1 MHVALRAGFVY
12 PGDSQDAKLVPTQI
26 PWAPPDWP
34 WHLGEPR
41 AVSAAQ
47 ARAGMGEPC
56 SPLVYRGSALPSHPQ
71 FQCLL
76 QRSHHLSS
84 EGIMGENSPEIPAQW
99 SSQGPYIC
107 IKNKAKL
114 LQTKCRSS
122 CSSGLSAGLSCSKPM
137 EHVHRYSSAQCEI
150 PGKAAF
156 TCLDAVPPQIYSKE
170 TQDQCIFNG
179 GTK

>member
-1 MHVALRAGFVY
+1 MTPGRAPGGFRSTSPCGVGRALLAAGVSGLGAPFPPPV
-12 PGDSQDAKLVPTQI
+12 SVP
-26 PWAPPDWP
+26 
-34 WHLGEPR
+34 
-41 AVSAAQ
+41 AA
-47 ARAGMGEPC
+47 E
-56 SPLVYRGSALPSHPQ
+56 
-71 FQCLL
+71 
-76 QRSHHLSS
+76 SHHLSS

-137 EHVHRYSSAQCEI
+137 EHVHRYSSARCEI

-156 TCLDAVPPQIYSKE
+156 TCLDAVPPQTYSKE